1 MQESDSSDYDSDD
14 FIEYD
19 ENSIPEVKLFHK
31 FCRPLK
37 ESPLPVG
44 KTSLRYCAREVS
56 SMALNVISIL
66 SL

>member
-1 MQESDSSDYDSDD
+1 MRVEGTLAGMQESDGSDYDSDD

-44 KTSLRYCAREVS
+44 EKFAPWKSVKFLLE
-56 SMALNVISIL
+56 
-66 SL
+66 